1 MGTVHQIRPGVEI
14 GEWSD
19 TKDARHI
26 AEAIAMLPSGTISVS
41 LEVEAV
47 SENRWWWTIGEWDD
61 LIDDDVIVRS
71 GYAPSLAKARELAE
85 AGAAAVLDDAVRY
98 CASRAA

>member
-1 MGTVHQIRPGVEI
+1 MGTVHQIRPGVEV
-14 GEWSD
+14 GMWC
-19 TKDARHI
+19 DAEDGRYI
-26 AEAIAMLPSGTISVS
+26 TEATAELPSGTISVS

-47 SENRWWWTIGEWDD
+47 SKNLWWWTIGEWDD

-98 CASRAA
+98 CATRAA